1 MTSGILSVVSQ
12 YWLNSLCLIDCFVW
26 SGWLIDAGE
35 DASSFD
41 IRKGVYEGLYVGSIE
56 ILDVCP
62 GESAGGG
69 GRVGLKD
76 EIECRFSDP
85 FTNYDY
91 YKYRTIRLTW
101 ATVPRE
107 ALAASGPKAGV
118 PYFGVVTFSTRAV
131 LATLRNAQTPSTFS
145 VYVEQ
150 QASSFARGITDR
162 SFPFIDQP
170 SKGSLLNLRAV
181 TTSSYAILP
190 KVAPDDRELNLH
202 LQLYSRCNTSESE
215 VNHLIK
221 SSKAC
226 ARLQSSFWTSFRE
239 DIGDQNSPTFHEELF
254 VACDS
259 PCFLEFRRRLKRM
272 VTECSRAWKECPE
285 SCFTPPSKASMFTS
299 HEVSTKQ
306 VVARRLLQKLI
317 HAAEAFRRTSTYCE
331 KNHLNTSCMSISA
344 RSDSASGKGKGR
356 NVPVSA
362 NLKTCPIF
370 VFSPV
375 FPSLNIS
382 HSPWNPPFSRAEAD
396 VDPDSAQGEGAKGST
411 LSECPSTCA
420 LGVDDYVYQA
430 GRCWGEF
437 ACLICLFPHERKR
450 RTKPPPLHPHLH
462 FDLPSPVQS
471 PGCCAAV
478 ESNALQ
484 GFWEAVSHPLHKDF
498 GVTWP
503 NGRQEVFYSPSGV
516 CNNPA
521 MLPQVIQSSK

>member
-1 MTSGILSVVSQ
+1 M
-12 YWLNSLCLIDCFVW
+12 
-26 SGWLIDAGE
+26 
-35 DASSFD
+35 
-41 IRKGVYEGLYVGSIE
+41 YEGLYVGSIE
-56 ILDVCP
+56 ILDACP

-69 GRVGLKD
+69 GRTRGLN

-91 YKYRTIRLTW
+91 YKYRTIRLIW
-101 ATVPRE
+101 ATVPPV

-202 LQLYSRCNTSESE
+202 LQLYSRCNTSEFE

-239 DIGDQNSPTFHEELF
+239 DIGNQENPTFHEELC

-356 NVPVSA
+356 NVPVSS

-375 FPSLNIS
+375 SEEAAAFPSRNIS
-382 HSPWNPPFSRAEAD
+382 HSPWNPPFSRAKAD
-396 VDPDSAQGEGAKGST
+396 VDPDSAREEGASVST
-411 LSECPSTCA
+411 LTRQQLVELECPSTCA

-430 GRCWGEF
+430 GRCWAKF
-437 ACLICLFPHERKR
+437 ASSMCLCPHERMR
-450 RTKPPPLHPHLH
+450 RTKPPPPHPHLH
-462 FDLPSPVQS
+462 VDLTITRKLFRLQD
-471 PGCCAAV
+471 AAQ
-478 ESNALQ
+478 L
-484 GFWEAVSHPLHKDF
+484 
-498 GVTWP
+498 
-503 NGRQEVFYSPSGV
+503 
-516 CNNPA
+516 
-521 MLPQVIQSSK
+521 